1 MIPTARLAWLV
12 ALGIPVLLL
21 GMLNPAWLPWV
32 LFLDLALAVA
42 AVADGL
48 AATPARRLRV
58 KRTAPARWVQG
69 KPETVFICVTNQSA
83 RPGRLL
89 LRDLP
94 PPTFNAPRHRLRAHI
109 PARRTLEL
117 GYEATPAERGVHRFG
132 CIALRSLGPLGLVA
146 RQSLLPAEETVQV
159 YPDLIAVSNQEAIL
173 GASVSRQLGRR
184 QDRLRGEGREF
195 HQLRDYVPGDDIRSL
210 DWKKFAHRGRLTVRE
225 YRAERNQRILLL
237 VDGGRMMTTRIAGR
251 LRFDW
256 AVQAAG
262 RLARSALSMGDQVGV
277 TVFSQSIKASLPPAR
292 TRGQLGRLSDML
304 CEVTP
309 DLSEP
314 DLGSAFSHVM
324 KRNPRRM
331 LVVLFTELADPGAA
345 ENALK
350 YIGSLSRRHLGL
362 VVTLTDTDLELE
374 RDRPVREIDDVYRR
388 VAADE
393 LWTEFRTTERTLRSR
408 GAQVVAARAGALADE
423 TVRRY
428 LEIKQRGLL

>member
-1 MIPTARLAWLV
+1 MIPTPRLAWLV
-12 ALGIPVLLL
+12 ALGVPA
-21 GMLNPAWLPWV
+21 MLFGILQPAWLTLV
-32 LFLDLALAVA
+32 LFLDLALVVA
-42 AVADGL
+42 TVWDGL
-48 AATPARRLRV
+48 TATSAQQILV
-58 KRTAPARWVQG
+58 KRTAPERWVQG
-69 KPETVFICVTNQSA
+69 RPEPVRLAVTNRGG
-83 RPGRLL
+83 RPVRLL

-94 PPTFNAPRHRLRAHI
+94 PPAFVAPRHRLRARV
-109 PARRTLEL
+109 PAARTLEL
-117 GYEATPAERGVHRFG
+117 DYKATPAERGVHRFG
-132 CIALRSLGPLGLVA
+132 NIALRSLGPLGLVA
-146 RQSLLPAEETVQV
+146 RQSVLEAVKEVRV

-173 GASVSRQLGRR
+173 GAAVSRQLGRR

-225 YRAERNQRILLL
+225 YRAERNQRILIL

-277 TVFSQSIKASLPPAR
+277 TVFSRSIKATVPPAR
-292 TRGQLGRLSDML
+292 TRGHLGRLSDML

-314 DLGSAFSHVM
+314 DLREALSHVL
-324 KRNPRRM
+324 KQNPRRT
-331 LVVLFTELADPGAA
+331 LVVLFTDLADPRAA
-345 ENALK
+345 ETAVTC
-350 YIGSLSRRHLGL
+350 IGSLSRRHLGL
-362 VVTLTDTDLELE
+362 VVTLTDTDLERE

-393 LWTEFRTTERTLRSR
+393 LWTEFRTTGRTLQSR
-408 GAQVVAARAGALADE
+408 GIHVVAARADALAGE

>member
-1 MIPTARLAWLV
+1 MIPTTRLAWLA
-12 ALGIPVLLL
+12 ALVVPALLL
-21 GMLNPAWLPWV
+21 GILQPAWLAWV
-32 LFLDLALAVA
+32 LILDVALVA
-42 AVADGL
+42 AAVGDGL
-48 AATPARRLRV
+48 SATAAGKLVIGRKVPRRS
-58 KRTAPARWVQG
+58 VQG
-69 KPETVFICVTNQSA
+69 RPETVLLSVTNRGERA
-83 RPGRLL
+83 ARLL

-94 PPTFNAPRHRLRAHI
+94 PPAFDAPSHRFKARIPPGRA
-109 PARRTLEL
+109 LEL
-117 GYEATPAERGVHRFG
+117 DYRAIPLERGVHRFG
-132 CIALRSLGPLGLVA
+132 SIAVRSLGPLGLVA
-146 RQSLLPAEETVQV
+146 RQFLISADQQVQV
-159 YPDLIAVSNQEAIL
+159 FPDLVTVSNQEAIL

-184 QDRLRGEGREF
+184 QDRLQGEGREF

-237 VDGGRMMTTRIAGR
+237 VDGGRMMTTRINGR

-262 RLARSALSMGDQVGV
+262 RLARSAISMGDQIGV
-277 TVFSQSIKASLPPAR
+277 TVYSRSVKASLPPAR

-314 DLGSAFSHVM
+314 DLGTALGQVM
-324 KRNPRRM
+324 KRNPRRT
-331 LVVLFTELADPGAA
+331 LVVLFTELADPRAA
-345 ENALK
+345 ENAVQ

-362 VVTLTDTDLELE
+362 VVTLTDTDLARE
-374 RDRPVREIDDVYRR
+374 RDRPVREIDDVFRR

-408 GAQVVAARAGALADE
+408 GVHVVAARAGALADE
-423 TVRRY
+423 TVRQY